1 MIILTIT
8 YPATPGASF
17 DYDYFESR
25 HLPKVGK
32 AFGPYGL
39 NSASVLRGMQ
49 DSEGGDPG
57 FLAMTLLN
65 FSSEASA
72 KDALKSIAA
81 IELMD
86 DIAKFTSVQPKMQFN
101 LPYR

>member
-8 YPATPGASF
+8 YPATPGAAF
-17 DYDYFESR
+17 DYDYFESK

-49 DSEGGDPG
+49 DVEGGEPAY
-57 FLAMTLLN
+57 LAMTLLN
-65 FSSEASA
+65 FSSEAA
-72 KDALKSIAA
+72 ARDALKSIAA

-86 DIAKFTSVQPKMQFN
+86 DITKFTSVEPKMQFN
-101 LPYR
+101 LPFR